1 MLYQELIPLTA
12 LLQGQTDFPGL
23 ACPGRRPRE
32 HQQVGE
38 VGCSPLRGSSAW
50 KAVSSLLSGGA
61 GGTSNRSKG
70 ALGCWFSAA
79 IPGARSRLR
88 LSSGHLCGFL
98 RGKGQHAGRAGGPAA
113 YCLGFSS
120 LLPKGNPALQS

>member
-61 GGTSNRSKG
+61 GGTSPEPKQGRTGVLVLS
-70 ALGCWFSAA
+70 CHSRRPVSA
-79 IPGARSRLR
+79 
-88 LSSGHLCGFL
+88 
-98 RGKGQHAGRAGGPAA
+98 PA
-113 YCLGFSS
+113 
-120 LLPKGNPALQS
+120 